1 MPVVPAI
8 KGKIGSIEYYQCT
21 MSAMDLI
28 SRTQNATEYFSKE
41 DWDEMGPWG
50 QNQRDVDPRYL
61 KKITPYLLRDK
72 DRFFN
77 SFLVLLDTS
86 KCEFKAL
93 GDQPVDVKGNLIRF
107 KDGVS
112 DYSVKES
119 INRVGMLTIL
129 DEGAMCILDG
139 QHRMRAI
146 RAAITDSDKDK
157 LKKVLQK
164 DGEEELLDSDNGVK
178 NDLYSVIFVA
188 APSREIERKIFTDI
202 NTYAKPIGKKELTML
217 SETNGYFKVSQNLAK
232 ENLPFD
238 SKLMYMQSTALPDAA
253 AAITTLHHMSAMIE
267 KVCIANEMKWN
278 KEKKQSKENITA
290 GEAVAK
296 TVLGEIFSNIDA
308 YKYVVN
314 KFNKEYKN
322 SKEKPKFIAELRRKD
337 DSRKWGLL
345 FKPLPQLALLE
356 AILFLKSSDGGD
368 LDKKQIYNAINEIDW
383 SYDKGSQFENMV
395 ITPESNILSGSKILE
410 RLKFMILFWI
420 LGEKKF
426 IEIIGEEKF
435 DQLNDD
441 YRLVNNIKDTN
452 KKFKPAIKK

>member
-1 MPVVPAI
+1 MPIVPAI

-41 DWDEMGPWG
+41 DWEEMGPWG

-86 KCEFKAL
+86 KCEFKSIA
-93 GDQPVDVKGNLIRF
+93 DQPVDVKGNLSRV

-112 DYSVKES
+112 DYSVKE
-119 INRVGMLTIL
+119 NLDRVGFLTIL
-129 DEGAMCILDG
+129 DQGAMCILDG

-146 RAAITDSDKDK
+146 RAAITDSDKEK
-157 LKKVLQK
+157 LQKVLK
-164 DGEEELLDSDNGVK
+164 NDGEEELLNSDNGVK
-178 NDLYSVIFVA
+178 DDLYSVIFVA

-217 SETNGYFKVSQNLAK
+217 SETNGYYKVSQNLAK
-232 ENLPFD
+232 EDLPFS

-253 AAITTLHHMSAMIE
+253 AAITTLHHMSVMIE
-267 KVCIANEMKWN
+267 KVCVAHGEKWN
-278 KEKKQSKENITA
+278 KEKKQTKEAIAEGESLAKNI
-290 GEAVAK
+290 
-296 TVLGEIFSNIDA
+296 LGEVFSNINA
-308 YKYVVN
+308 YKYVI
-314 KFNKEYKN
+314 KKHKEN
-322 SKEKPKFIAELRRKD
+322 TNEKPKFIAELRKKD

-368 LDKKQIYNAINEIDW
+368 LDKKQIYNSINEIDW
-383 SYDKGSQFENMV
+383 SYAKGSQFENMV
-395 ITPESNILSGSKILE
+395 ITPEGNILTGSKILD
-410 RLKFMILFWI
+410 RLKNMILFWI
-420 LGEKKF
+420 LGEKKYQQ
-426 IEIIGEEKF
+426 IVGE
-435 DQLNDD
+435 DHLNQLNED
-441 YRLVNNIKDTN
+441 YRTVNNLKNNEIFPK
-452 KKFKPAIKK
+452 AIKN